1 MDIMENHL
9 AQLEDQLVDTKF
21 NRKAN
26 MITTVDVETSWQKTE
41 TGGYDPSPFHPDNVL
56 VSVGLHS
63 NYGDEYY
70 FTGHSERVS
79 KGGKARIQ
87 EVLSETTLLVGH
99 NIKFDLMWLLES
111 GLEYTGR
118 VYDTMLGEYILNR
131 GIRKSL
137 TLEMSCRRRK
147 IGSKDDRIKEF
158 MDRGISFEN
167 IPADIVEEYGKID
180 VQITRKLFDSQM
192 ADFRLPKNKGLLM
205 TVKMMNE
212 FLVVLSNMERNGIN
226 INLDELNQV
235 EKEYRAEFAYLK
247 QKIDKIVYKQM
258 GDTKINLS
266 SPEQLSW
273 LIYSAKPK
281 DKKEWAKIFNVG
293 IDKNT
298 GKNKKRPQYSRIQFR
313 NLVKDNTETIHK
325 TVASQ
330 CMTCHGKGVIKK
342 IKKDGSPFKNYSKCS
357 DCDGDGYIYSS
368 IAKVAGFRQRPRNVY
383 DIAESGFRTDK
394 LTLNKIAAE
403 AEGEFKE
410 FIDAIVRHN
419 AVDTYL
425 NTFVEGLKNFTNE
438 RGFLHPKFMQAITAT
453 GRLSSRDP
461 NFQNQPRG
469 KTFPI
474 RKVVTSRFKD
484 GKMMEIDFAQLE
496 FRTAVYLAQ
505 DKQGMEDIKNKIDV
519 HQYTADIIGVSRQD
533 AKAHT
538 FKPLYGGVTGTE
550 DEKRYYSK
558 FLEKY
563 KDIKTWH
570 EKLQSEAIRF
580 KQISLPTGRQ
590 YAFPYAERTPWGG
603 STYGTQIKNY
613 PVQGF
618 ATADIVPLACINI
631 YKLMQEKKVKSLLI
645 NTVHDSIVADVYPGE
660 EDVMSEI
667 FNRGTADV
675 IPALKQYYKI
685 DFNVPLDT
693 ELKIG
698 YDWLNMEEVK

>member
-1 MDIMENHL
+1 
-9 AQLEDQLVDTKF
+9 
-21 NRKAN
+21 
-26 MITTVDVETSWQKTE
+26 MITTVDVETSWQKNDN
-41 TGGYDPSPFHPDNVL
+41 GGYDPSPFHEDNIL
-56 VSVGLHS
+56 VSVGLNS
-63 NYGDEYY
+63 YWGDEYY
-70 FTGHSERVS
+70 FTNHSERIDEGCFH
-79 KGGKARIQ
+79 KIQ
-87 EVLSETTLLVGH
+87 ETLDKTTLLVGH
-99 NIKFDLMWLLES
+99 NIKFDLMWLLEAGFKYS
-111 GLEYTGR
+111 GR
-118 VYDTMLGEYILNR
+118 VYDTMLGEYILNK

-137 TLEMSCRRRK
+137 TLEMCCRKRK
-147 IGSKDDRIKEF
+147 IGSKDSAIKEW
-158 MDRGISFEN
+158 MDRGVSFEN
-167 IPADIVEEYGKID
+167 IPADVVEEYGKID
-180 VQITRKLFDSQM
+180 VQITRRLFDSQM
-192 ADFRLPKNKGLLM
+192 SDFKLEKNKHLLM
-205 TVKMMNE
+205 TAKMMNE
-212 FLVVLSNMERNGIN
+212 FLVVLTDMERNGIN
-226 INLDELNQV
+226 INMEDLNSV
-235 EKEYRAEFAYLK
+235 EREFRAEFAYLK

-273 LIYSAKPK
+273 LIYSIKPK
-281 DKKEWAKIFNVG
+281 DKKEWCKIFNIG

-298 GKNKKRPQYSRIQFR
+298 GKNKKRPQYSRLQFR
-313 NLVKDNTETIHK
+313 NLVTDNTTPIFR

-330 CMTCHGKGVIKK
+330 CMGCKGKGVIKR
-342 IKKDGSPFKNYSKCS
+342 IKKDGSPFKNYSKCV
-357 DCDGDGYIYSS
+357 DCDGDGYVYTEM
-368 IAKVAGFRQRPRNVY
+368 AKYAGFRQRPKSVY
-383 DIAESGFRTDK
+383 DVAESGFRTDK
-394 LTLNKIAAE
+394 ITLSKIAAE

-410 FIDAIVRHN
+410 FIDAVVRHN

-438 RGFLHPKFMQAITAT
+438 KGFLHPKFMQAVTAT

-474 RKVVTSRFKD
+474 RKVVTSRFD
-484 GKMMEIDFAQLE
+484 GGKILEIDFAQLE

-550 DEKRYYSK
+550 DEKRYYTK

-570 EKLQSEAIRF
+570 DKLQSEAIRY
-580 KQISLPTGRQ
+580 KRIKLPTGRE
-590 YAFPYAERTPWGG
+590 YSFPYAERTPWGG

-631 YKLMQEKKVKSLLI
+631 YKLMKDKGVKSLLV

-660 EDVMSEI
+660 EDVMSDI
-667 FNRGTADV
+667 FNQGTADV

-698 YDWLNMEEVK
+698 NNWLDMKEVN

>member
-1 MDIMENHL
+1 
-9 AQLEDQLVDTKF
+9 
-21 NRKAN
+21 
-26 MITTVDVETSWQKTE
+26 MITTVDVETSWQKNE
-41 TGGYDPSPFHPDNVL
+41 NGGYDPSPFHPDNIL
-56 VSVGLHS
+56 VSVGLNS
-63 NYGDEYY
+63 YFGDEYY
-70 FTGHSERVS
+70 FTNHSERIDS
-79 KGGKARIQ
+79 GCAIKIQ
-87 EVLSETTLLVGH
+87 ETLDKTTLLVGH
-99 NIKFDLMWLLES
+99 NIKFDLMWLLEA
-111 GLEYTGR
+111 GFKYTGR

-131 GIRKSL
+131 GVRKSL
-137 TLEMSCRRRK
+137 TLEMCCRRRR
-147 IGSKDDRIKEF
+147 IGSKDSSIKEY

-167 IPADIVEEYGKID
+167 IPADVVEEYGKID
-180 VQITRKLFDSQM
+180 VQITRSLFDSQM
-192 ADFRLPKNKGLLM
+192 DDLRLEKNKNLLM

-212 FLVVLSNMERNGIN
+212 FLIVLATMERNGIN
-226 INLDELNQV
+226 IDTTELEKV
-235 EKEYRAEFAYLK
+235 EKEFRAEFEYLK
-247 QKIDKIVYKQM
+247 QKIDKIVYRQM

-273 LIYSAKPK
+273 LIYSMKPK
-281 DKKEWAKIFNVG
+281 DKKQWAKIFNVG
-293 IDKNT
+293 IDKST
-298 GKNKKRPQYSRIQFR
+298 GKNKRRPNYSRQQFR
-313 NLVKDNTETIHK
+313 NLVSDNSEIIRR
-325 TVASQ
+325 TVAEQ
-330 CMTCHGKGVIKK
+330 CITCKGKGVIKK
-342 IKKDGSPFKNYSKCS
+342 IKKDGSPYKNYTKCS
-357 DCDGDGYIYSS
+357 DCDGDGYVYTPM
-368 IAKVAGFRQRPRNVY
+368 AKVAGFRQRPRSVY
-383 DIAESGFRTDK
+383 DIAEAGFRTDR
-394 LTLNKIAAE
+394 LTLTKIASE

-438 RGFLHPKFMQAITAT
+438 KGFLHPKFMQAITAT

-474 RKVVTSRFKD
+474 RKVVTSRFEG
-484 GKMMEIDFAQLE
+484 GKILEIDFAQLE

-563 KDIKTWH
+563 KDIKKWH
-570 EKLQSEAIRF
+570 EDLQSEAIKYKRV
-580 KQISLPTGRQ
+580 KLPTGRE

-631 YKLMQEKKVKSLLI
+631 YKLMKEQKVKSLLV

-660 EDVMSEI
+660 EDVMSKI
-667 FNRGTADV
+667 FKQGTSNV
-675 IPALKQYYKI
+675 IPSLKEYYKI
-685 DFNVPLDT
+685 NFNVPLDT
-693 ELKIG
+693 ETKIG
-698 YDWLNMEEVK
+698 NNWLQMEDIK

>member
-1 MDIMENHL
+1 
-9 AQLEDQLVDTKF
+9 
-21 NRKAN
+21 
-26 MITTVDVETSWQKTE
+26 MITTVDVETSWQKNDN
-41 TGGYDPSPFHPDNVL
+41 GGYDPSPFHEDNIL
-56 VSVGLHS
+56 VSVGLNS
-63 NYGDEYY
+63 YFGDEYY
-70 FTGHSERVS
+70 FTNHSERIDEGCFH
-79 KGGKARIQ
+79 KIQ
-87 EVLSETTLLVGH
+87 ETLDKTTLLVGH
-99 NIKFDLMWLLES
+99 NIKFDLMWLLEAGFKYS
-111 GLEYTGR
+111 GR
-118 VYDTMLGEYILNR
+118 VYDTMLGEYILNK

-137 TLEMSCRRRK
+137 TLEMCCRRRK
-147 IGSKDDRIKEF
+147 IGSKDSAVKEW
-158 MDRGISFEN
+158 MDRGVSFEN
-167 IPADIVEEYGKID
+167 IPADVVEEYGKID
-180 VQITRKLFDSQM
+180 VQITRRLFDSQM
-192 ADFRLPKNKGLLM
+192 SDFKLEKNKHLLM
-205 TVKMMNE
+205 TAKMMNE
-212 FLVVLSNMERNGIN
+212 FLVVLTDMERNGIN
-226 INLDELNQV
+226 INVEDLNNV
-235 EKEYRAEFAYLK
+235 EREFRAEFAYLK

-273 LIYSAKPK
+273 LIYSIKPK
-281 DKKEWAKIFNVG
+281 DKKDWCKIFNIG

-298 GKNKKRPQYSRIQFR
+298 GKNKKRPQYSRLQFR
-313 NLVKDNTETIHK
+313 NLVTDNTTPIFR

-330 CMTCHGKGVIKK
+330 CMGCKGKGVIKR
-342 IKKDGSPFKNYSKCS
+342 IKKDGSPFKNYSKCV
-357 DCDGDGYIYSS
+357 DCDGDGYVYTEM
-368 IAKVAGFRQRPRNVY
+368 AKYAGFRQRPKSVY
-383 DIAESGFRTDK
+383 DVAESGFRTDK
-394 LTLNKIAAE
+394 ITLSKIAAE

-410 FIDAIVRHN
+410 FIDAVVRHN

-438 RGFLHPKFMQAITAT
+438 KGFLHPKFMQAVTAT

-474 RKVVTSRFKD
+474 RKVVTSRFD
-484 GKMMEIDFAQLE
+484 GGKILEIDFAQLE

-550 DEKRYYSK
+550 DEKRYYTK

-570 EKLQSEAIRF
+570 DKLQSEAIRY
-580 KQISLPTGRQ
+580 KRIKLPTGRE
-590 YAFPYAERTPWGG
+590 YSFPYAERTPWGG

-631 YKLMQEKKVKSLLI
+631 YKLMKDKGVKSLLV

-660 EDVMSEI
+660 EDVMSDI
-667 FNRGTADV
+667 FNQGTADV

-698 YDWLNMEEVK
+698 NNWLDMKEVNHND

>member
-1 MDIMENHL
+1 
-9 AQLEDQLVDTKF
+9 
-21 NRKAN
+21 
-26 MITTVDVETSWQKTE
+26 MITTVDVETSWQKNE
-41 TGGYDPSPFHPDNVL
+41 NGGYDPSPFHQDNIL
-56 VSVGLHS
+56 VSVGLNS
-63 NYGDEYY
+63 YWGDEYY
-70 FTGHSERVS
+70 FTNHSERIDEGCFH
-79 KGGKARIQ
+79 KIQ
-87 EVLSETTLLVGH
+87 ETLDKTTLLVGH
-99 NIKFDLMWLLES
+99 NIKFDLMWLLEAGFKYS
-111 GLEYTGR
+111 GR
-118 VYDTMLGEYILNR
+118 VYDTMLGEYILNK

-147 IGSKDDRIKEF
+147 IGSKDSAIKEW
-158 MDRGISFEN
+158 MDRGVSFEN
-167 IPADIVEEYGKID
+167 IPADVVEEYGKID
-180 VQITRKLFDSQM
+180 VQITRRLFDSQM
-192 ADFRLPKNKGLLM
+192 ADFKLEKNKHLLM
-205 TVKMMNE
+205 TAKMMNE
-212 FLVVLSNMERNGIN
+212 FLVVLSDMERNGIN
-226 INLDELNQV
+226 INIEDLNSV
-235 EKEYRAEFAYLK
+235 EREFRAEFAYLK

-273 LIYSAKPK
+273 LIYSIKPK
-281 DKKEWAKIFNVG
+281 DKKEWCKIFNIG

-298 GKNKKRPQYSRIQFR
+298 GKNKKRPQYSRLQFR
-313 NLVKDNTETIHK
+313 NLVTDNTIPIFK
-325 TVASQ
+325 TVAQQ
-330 CMTCHGKGVIKK
+330 CLHCKGKGVIKK
-342 IKKDGSPFKNYSKCS
+342 IKKDGSPFKNYSKCPE
-357 DCDGDGYIYSS
+357 CDGEGYIYTEM
-368 IAKVAGFRQRPRNVY
+368 AKYAGFRQRPKSVY
-383 DIAESGFRTDK
+383 DVSESGFRTDK
-394 LTLNKIAAE
+394 ITLSKIAAE

-410 FIDAIVRHN
+410 FIDAVVRHN

-438 RGFLHPKFMQAITAT
+438 KGFLHPKFMQAVTAT

-474 RKVVTSRFKD
+474 RKVVTSRFD
-484 GKMMEIDFAQLE
+484 GGKILEIDFAQLE

-550 DEKRYYSK
+550 DEKRYYTK

-570 EKLQSEAIRF
+570 DRLQSEAIRY
-580 KQISLPTGRQ
+580 KRIKLPTGRE
-590 YAFPYAERTPWGG
+590 YSFPYAERTPWGG

-631 YKLMQEKKVKSLLI
+631 YKLMKDKGVKSLLVK
-645 NTVHDSIVADVYPGE
+645 TVHDSIVADVYPGE
-660 EDVMSEI
+660 EDVMSDI
-667 FNRGTADV
+667 FNQGTADV

-698 YDWLNMEEVK
+698 NNWLDMKEVNHND

>member
-1 MDIMENHL
+1 
-9 AQLEDQLVDTKF
+9 
-21 NRKAN
+21 

-41 TGGYDPSPFHPDNVL
+41 NGGYDPSPFHPDNIL
-56 VSVGLHS
+56 VSVGI
-63 NYGDEYY
+63 NDEYY
-70 FTGHSERVS
+70 FTNHSERIDDGCYH
-79 KGGKARIQ
+79 KIQ
-87 EVLSETTLLVGH
+87 SILDKSTLLIGH
-99 NIKFDLMWLLES
+99 NIKFDLMWLLEA
-111 GLEYTGR
+111 GFKYNGR

-131 GIRKSL
+131 GVRKSL
-137 TLEMSCRRRK
+137 TLEMCCRRRK
-147 IGSKDDRIKEF
+147 IGSKDNRIKEF
-158 MDRGISFEN
+158 TDRGISFEN
-167 IPADIVEEYGKID
+167 IPADIVEEYGRID
-180 VQITRKLFDSQM
+180 VEITKRLFNSQM
-192 ADFRLPKNKGLLM
+192 QDFRLPKNKDLLM
-205 TVKMMNE
+205 TAKMMNE
-212 FLVVLSNMERNGIN
+212 FLVVLSDMEINGIN
-226 INLDELNQV
+226 INLDELNKV

-273 LIYSAKPK
+273 LIYSIKPK

-313 NLVKDNTETIHK
+313 NLVADNTETIYR

-330 CMTCHGKGVIKK
+330 CLTCSGKGVVRK
-342 IKKDGSPFKNYSKCS
+342 IKKDGSPYKNYSKCS
-357 DCDGDGYIYSS
+357 DCDGDGYIYSA
-368 IAKVAGFRQRPRNVY
+368 IAKIAGFRQRPRNVY
-383 DIAESGFRTDK
+383 DIAESGFRTDRI
-394 LTLNKIAAE
+394 TLNKIASE

-438 RGFLHPKFMQAITAT
+438 KGFLHPKFMQAITAT

-474 RKVVTSRFKD
+474 RKVVTSRFDK
-484 GKMMEIDFAQLE
+484 GSILEIDFAQLE
-496 FRTAVYLAQ
+496 FRTAVFLAQ

-550 DEKRYYSK
+550 DEKRYYTK

-563 KDIKTWH
+563 KDIKKWH
-570 EKLQSEAIRF
+570 EELQSEAIRF
-580 KQISLPTGRQ
+580 KRVKLPTGRE

-631 YKLMQEKKVKSLLI
+631 SKLMKKQKVKSLLV

-660 EDVMSEI
+660 EDVMSNI
-667 FNRGTADV
+667 FKQGTADV

-698 YDWLNMEEVK
+698 YDWLNMKEVN

>member
-1 MDIMENHL
+1 
-9 AQLEDQLVDTKF
+9 
-21 NRKAN
+21 

-41 TGGYDPSPFHPDNVL
+41 TGGYDPSPFHEDNIL
-56 VSVGLHS
+56 VSVGI
-63 NYGDEYY
+63 NDDYY
-70 FTGHSERVS
+70 FTNHSERIDIGCAS
-79 KGGKARIQ
+79 KIQ
-87 EVLSETTLLVGH
+87 SILNKTTLLVGH

-111 GLEYTGR
+111 GFKYNGR

-131 GIRKSL
+131 GVRKSL

-158 MDRGISFEN
+158 MDRGVSFEN
-167 IPADIVEEYGKID
+167 IPVDVVEEYGRID
-180 VQITRKLFDSQM
+180 VEITRRLFDSQM

-212 FLVVLSNMERNGIN
+212 FLVVLSDMERNGIN
-226 INLDELNQV
+226 INLNELGQV

-273 LIYSAKPK
+273 LIYSMKPK

-298 GKNKKRPQYSRIQFR
+298 GKNKRRPQYSRMQFR
-313 NLVKDNTETIHK
+313 NLVADNSEIIHR

-330 CMTCHGKGVIKK
+330 CIACHGKGVIKR
-342 IKKDGSPFKNYSKCS
+342 IKKDGSPYKNYTKCS
-357 DCDGDGYIYSS
+357 DCDGEGYIYSP
-368 IAKVAGFRQRPRNVY
+368 IAKIAGFRQRPRNVY

-394 LTLNKIAAE
+394 LTLTKISAE

-438 RGFLHPKFMQAITAT
+438 KGFLHPKFMQAITAT

-484 GKMMEIDFAQLE
+484 GKIMEIDFAQLE

-550 DEKRYYSK
+550 DEKRYYTK

-580 KQISLPTGRQ
+580 KQIKLPTGRE

-631 YKLMQEKKVKSLLI
+631 YKLMQEQKVKSLLV

-660 EDVMSEI
+660 EDVMSKI
-667 FNRGTADV
+667 FNQGTADV
-675 IPALKQYYKI
+675 IPALKEYYKI
-685 DFNVPLDT
+685 NFNVPLDT

-698 YDWLNMEEVK
+698 YDWLNMKEVS

>member
-1 MDIMENHL
+1 
-9 AQLEDQLVDTKF
+9 
-21 NRKAN
+21 
-26 MITTVDVETSWQKTE
+26 MITTVDVETSWQKTD
-41 TGGYDPSPFHPDNVL
+41 TGGYDPSPFHPDNIL
-56 VSVGLHS
+56 VSVGI
-63 NYGDEYY
+63 NDEYY
-70 FTGHSERVS
+70 FTNHSERVDEGCYH
-79 KGGKARIQ
+79 KIQ
-87 EVLSETTLLVGH
+87 SILDKTTLLIGH

-111 GLEYTGR
+111 GFKYTGR

-147 IGSKDDRIKEF
+147 IGSKDSAIKEWT
-158 MDRGISFEN
+158 DRGIPFQD
-167 IPADIVEEYGKID
+167 IPVDVVEEYGKID
-180 VQITRKLFDSQM
+180 VAITRKLFDSQM
-192 ADFRLPKNKGLLM
+192 NDLKMAKNKGLLM
-205 TVKMMNE
+205 TLKMMNE
-212 FLVVLSNMERNGIN
+212 FLVVLSDMERNGIN
-226 INLDELNQV
+226 INLEELHSV

-273 LIYSAKPK
+273 LIYSKKPK

-293 IDKNT
+293 IDKST
-298 GKNKKRPQYSRIQFR
+298 GKNKRRPQYSRQQFR
-313 NLVKDNTETIHK
+313 NLVSDNTEVIHK
-325 TVASQ
+325 TVAQQ
-330 CMTCHGKGVIKK
+330 CHTCKGKGVIKK
-342 IKKDGSPFKNYSKCS
+342 LKKDGSPYKNYTKCP
-357 DCDGDGYIYSS
+357 DCDGDGYLYTPM
-368 IAKVAGFRQRPRNVY
+368 AKIAGFRQVPRSVY
-383 DIAESGFRTDK
+383 DIAESGFRTDRI
-394 LTLNKIAAE
+394 TLNKIAAE
-403 AEGEFKE
+403 AEGEFKD

-438 RGFLHPKFMQAITAT
+438 KGFLHPKFMQAITAT

-484 GKMMEIDFAQLE
+484 GMILEVDFAQLE
-496 FRTAVYLAQ
+496 FRTAVFLSQ

-550 DEKRYYSK
+550 DEKRYYTK

-563 KDIKTWH
+563 KDIKVWH
-570 EKLQSEAIRF
+570 EQLQSEAIRF
-580 KQISLPTGRQ
+580 KRIKLPTGRE

-631 YKLMQEKKVKSLLI
+631 YKLMQEQKVKSLLV
-645 NTVHDSIVADVYPGE
+645 NTVHDSIVADIYPGE
-660 EDVMSEI
+660 EDVMSKI
-667 FNRGTADV
+667 FKQGTADV
-675 IPALKQYYKI
+675 IPALKQYYNI

-698 YDWLNMEEVK
+698 YDWLNMKEVS

>member
-1 MDIMENHL
+1 
-9 AQLEDQLVDTKF
+9 
-21 NRKAN
+21 
-26 MITTVDVETSWQKTE
+26 MITTVDVETSWQKNE
-41 TGGYDPSPFHPDNVL
+41 NGGYDPSPFHPDNIL
-56 VSVGLHS
+56 VSVGLNS
-63 NYGDEYY
+63 YFGDEYY
-70 FTGHSERVS
+70 FTNHSERIDRGCAV
-79 KGGKARIQ
+79 KIQ
-87 EVLSETTLLVGH
+87 ETLNKTTLLVGH
-99 NIKFDLMWLLES
+99 NIKFDLMWLLEA
-111 GLEYTGR
+111 GFKYNGR

-131 GIRKSL
+131 GVRKSL
-137 TLEMSCRRRK
+137 TLEMCCRRRR
-147 IGSKDDRIKEF
+147 IGSKDSSIKEY

-167 IPADIVEEYGKID
+167 IPADVVEEYGKID
-180 VQITRKLFDSQM
+180 VQITRSLFDSQM
-192 ADFRLPKNKGLLM
+192 ADLKSEKNKGLLM

-212 FLVVLSNMERNGIN
+212 FLVVLSDMERNGIN
-226 INLDELNQV
+226 VDLNELDKV
-235 EKEYRAEFAYLK
+235 EKEFRAEFAYLK
-247 QKIDKIVYKQM
+247 QKIDKIVYRQM

-266 SPEQLSW
+266 SPEQLAW
-273 LIYSAKPK
+273 LIYSMKPK
-281 DKKEWAKIFNVG
+281 DKKQWAKIFNVG

-298 GKNKKRPQYSRIQFR
+298 GKSKRRPNYSRQQFR
-313 NLVKDNTETIHK
+313 NLVADNTEVIYR
-325 TVASQ
+325 TVAEQ
-330 CMTCHGKGVIKK
+330 CIGCHGKGVIKR
-342 IKKDGSPFKNYSKCS
+342 IKKDGSPFKNYTKCS
-357 DCDGDGYIYSS
+357 DCDGEGYTYTPM
-368 IAKVAGFRQRPRNVY
+368 AKVAGFRQRPRSVY
-383 DIAESGFRTDK
+383 DIAESGFRTDRI
-394 LTLNKIAAE
+394 TLSKIASE

-438 RGFLHPKFMQAITAT
+438 KGFLHPKFMQAITAT

-474 RKVVTSRFKD
+474 RKVVTSRFEG
-484 GKMMEIDFAQLE
+484 GKILEIDFAQLE

-550 DEKRYYSK
+550 DEKRYYTK

-563 KDIKTWH
+563 KDIKAWH
-570 EKLQSEAIRF
+570 EKLQSEAIRY
-580 KQISLPTGRQ
+580 KRVKLPTGRE

-618 ATADIVPLACINI
+618 ATADIVPMACINI
-631 YKLMQEKKVKSLLI
+631 YKIMQEQGVKSLLV

-667 FNRGTADV
+667 FKQGTSNV
-675 IPALKQYYKI
+675 IPSLKTYYNI
-685 DFNVPLDT
+685 NFNVPLDT
-693 ELKIG
+693 ESKIG
-698 YDWLNMEEVK
+698 INWLQMEDIK

>member
-1 MDIMENHL
+1 
-9 AQLEDQLVDTKF
+9 
-21 NRKAN
+21 
-26 MITTVDVETSWQKTE
+26 MITTVDVETSWQKNDN
-41 TGGYDPSPFHPDNVL
+41 GGYDPSPFHEDNIL
-56 VSVGLHS
+56 VSVGLNS
-63 NYGDEYY
+63 YWGDEYY
-70 FTGHSERVS
+70 FTNHSERIDEGCFH
-79 KGGKARIQ
+79 KIQ
-87 EVLSETTLLVGH
+87 ETLDKTTLLVGH
-99 NIKFDLMWLLES
+99 NIKFDLMWLLEAGFKYS
-111 GLEYTGR
+111 GR
-118 VYDTMLGEYILNR
+118 VYDTMLGEYILNK

-137 TLEMSCRRRK
+137 TLEMCCRRRK
-147 IGSKDDRIKEF
+147 IGSKDSAIKEW
-158 MDRGISFEN
+158 MDRGVSFEN
-167 IPADIVEEYGKID
+167 IPADVVEEYGKID

-192 ADFRLPKNKGLLM
+192 ADFKLEKNKHLLM
-205 TVKMMNE
+205 TAKMMNE
-212 FLVVLSNMERNGIN
+212 FLVVLSDMERNGIN
-226 INLDELNQV
+226 INIEDLNSV
-235 EKEYRAEFAYLK
+235 EREFRAEFAYLK

-273 LIYSAKPK
+273 LIYSIKPK
-281 DKKEWAKIFNVG
+281 DKKEWCKIFNIG

-298 GKNKKRPQYSRIQFR
+298 GKNKKRPQYSRLQFR
-313 NLVKDNTETIHK
+313 NLVTDNTTPIFR

-330 CMTCHGKGVIKK
+330 CMGCKGKGVIKR
-342 IKKDGSPFKNYSKCS
+342 IKKDGSPFKNYSKCV
-357 DCDGDGYIYSS
+357 DCNGDGYVYTEM
-368 IAKVAGFRQRPRNVY
+368 AKYAGFRQRPKSVY
-383 DIAESGFRTDK
+383 DVAESGFRTDK
-394 LTLNKIAAE
+394 ITLSKIAAE

-410 FIDAIVRHN
+410 FIDAVVRHN

-438 RGFLHPKFMQAITAT
+438 KGFLHPKFMQAVTAT

-474 RKVVTSRFKD
+474 RKVVTSRFD
-484 GKMMEIDFAQLE
+484 GGKILEIDFAQLE

-550 DEKRYYSK
+550 DEKRYYTK

-570 EKLQSEAIRF
+570 DKLQSEAIRY
-580 KQISLPTGRQ
+580 KRIKLPTGRE
-590 YAFPYAERTPWGG
+590 YSFPYAERTPWGG

-631 YKLMQEKKVKSLLI
+631 YKLMKDKGVKSLLV

-660 EDVMSEI
+660 EDVMSDI
-667 FNRGTADV
+667 FNQGTADV

-698 YDWLNMEEVK
+698 NNWLDMKEVNHND